1 DLAISP
7 IRRSVN
13 SAFDYAVREAR
24 RGLRRTYHESTIQQ
38 ARSEDR
44 AEVEE
49 RNYATLIKD
58 VERRRKQMQQSLNR
72 FEKRTNLAITANAK
86 RIGELQRSILSQRA
100 GRVIKKYVGG
110 KKLAVST
117 RQAEMWRRRIE
128 ALQRKNKALYQ
139 GLLRRRKEF
148 KKKGE
153 AMELVAFR
161 RSQRAVKKK
170 TLRCGKKDI
179 IIHATILLV
188 ATRPGRV

>member
-49 RNYATLIKD
+49 RNYATLIQD
-58 VERRRKQMQQSLNR
+58 VERRREQMQQSLDR
-72 FEKRTNLAITANAK
+72 FEKRTNLTITVNAK
-86 RIGELQRSILSQRA
+86 RIGELQRRILSQQA
-100 GRVIKKYVGG
+100 GRAIKKYVAG

-117 RQAEMWRRRIE
+117 RQAQMWRRRIE

-153 AMELVAFR
+153 TMELVAFR
-161 RSQRAVKKK
+161 RSQRAVKNKM
-170 TLRCGKKDI
+170 LRCGKKDI